1 MQIRIEDT
9 QNFKQQNDKILFIP
23 GFQWRC
29 TSKAIRVRAS
39 KGSNYSCL
47 WGASSKEHQNLEYTF
62 NISNPSLEERIEILK
77 GGYYGKT
84 FPKNHPIFKS
94 KKSELETELRARGY
108 DVLNKDKS
116 QLQEKLTSSLR
127 RIQKPPALLTTTDGI
142 SDLVSQYTTLRVS
155 S

>member
-1 MQIRIEDT
+1 MVRSFKNAKSQLLYNNDKYHVWQSNLHHECGVFEKISWAPTVDVHGRVERPNLYFHGSPPVAILTSYHYMQTRIEDT
-9 QNFKQQNDKILFIP
+9 QNLRQQNDKILFIP

-62 NISNPSLEERIEILK
+62 NISNPSLEERIKILK

-84 FPKNHPIFKS
+84 FP
-94 KKSELETELRARGY
+94 
-108 DVLNKDKS
+108 
-116 QLQEKLTSSLR
+116 
-127 RIQKPPALLTTTDGI
+127 
-142 SDLVSQYTTLRVS
+142 
-155 S
+155 